1 MAEETKELS
10 ADEAMRVMNECLNNT
25 RPFVRLG
32 EALSKMS
39 EVVQLVRNAQGEVQ
53 TAQAEK
59 ESLERQVQKLKQ
71 DVENEA
77 EKTHR
82 LVEHEKATHE
92 AHLRTKAEMESH
104 HEAELAG
111 VLQTLKV
118 KEENAVKMTQAA
130 IAKADQDLKAAKL
143 RADGEKERLMAEI
156 QAMMKQ
162 RDDLK
167 SDINDLSQQFDAM
180 EKLISRRVPR

>member
-82 LVEHEKATHE
+82 LVENEKATHE

-104 HEAELAG
+104 HEA
-111 VLQTLKV
+111 
-118 KEENAVKMTQAA
+118 
-130 IAKADQDLKAAKL
+130 
-143 RADGEKERLMAEI
+143 
-156 QAMMKQ
+156 
-162 RDDLK
+162 
-167 SDINDLSQQFDAM
+167 
-180 EKLISRRVPR
+180 